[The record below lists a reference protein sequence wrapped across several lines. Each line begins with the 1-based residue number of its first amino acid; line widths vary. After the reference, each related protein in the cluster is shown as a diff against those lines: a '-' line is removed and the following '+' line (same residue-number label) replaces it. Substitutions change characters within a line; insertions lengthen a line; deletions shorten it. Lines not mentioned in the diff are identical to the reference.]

1 MKIRSVIGAMLLPAC
16 VLSAQGQIT
25 LVRDG
30 KPQSRIVVNSDS
42 PVDRRAADL
51 LQDFVGRIS
60 DAKLPVVESKKL
72 KKGDVVIGQG
82 STEGLTEDG
91 FRLADGDGILYISS
105 GGDKGTL
112 NGVVQLLE
120 DYLGVQ
126 YYAADAYTLDRR
138 STVDI
143 SAIGDRVVNPAFRY
157 RQSQCYAMQED
168 PIYRIWMRFEEPSDE
183 FADGLW
189 VHTFRRLLPLEE
201 YGETHPEYYSYI
213 NGMRR
218 PGNASQWCLTN
229 PELFEIVAAR
239 IDSIFKANPD
249 RNMIS
254 VSQNDGNFTN
264 CHCEECSKIDEYE
277 GSLSGNYVRFLNK
290 LAERFPDKQFSTL
303 AYLFTMHPPKHVKPL
318 PNVNIMLCDIDTKR
332 EVPLTDNASGRDFMK
347 ALEWWSKISNNIF
360 IWDYGIN
367 FDNMVAP
374 FPNFPILQKNIQL
387 FKEHNA
393 TMHFS
398 QIGGSKGGDFSEM
411 RAYMVSKLMWNPYLD
426 ADSLMR
432 SFMDGYYGAASPYI
446 YQYEKLLEGGLLAS
460 DKELWIYDSPV
471 THKDGMLNAK
481 CRKRYNELFDDA
493 ERAVAGDSVLLRRV
507 RMARLPLQYSELE
520 IARTE
525 QGHDPEELKQAL
537 ALFDERTAEYGV
549 PTLNERNN
557 HPSEYCKLYM
567 ERFLPGTTV
576 NKAAGAKITWN
587 VPPTGRYAE
596 IGETAL
602 TDGLYGG
609 TTFVESWIG
618 WEGIDG
624 SFVIDLGEEKEFSSV
639 SSDFLHQ
646 LGAWILLPEKVVYS
660 ISDNGVDFTH
670 FGEKVQPE
678 DRDPKVKFVSL
689 GHESPSPVKARYIKV
704 DITGVKT
711 CPSWHYGVGY
721 PAWFFLDEVTVD

>member
-1 MKIRSVIGAMLLPAC
+1 
-16 VLSAQGQIT
+16 
-25 LVRDG
+25 
-30 KPQSRIVVNSDS
+30 
-42 PVDRRAADL
+42 
-51 LQDFVGRIS
+51 
-60 DAKLPVVESKKL
+60 
-72 KKGDVVIGQG
+72 
-82 STEGLTEDG
+82 
-91 FRLADGDGILYISS
+91 
-105 GGDKGTL
+105 
-112 NGVVQLLE
+112 
-120 DYLGVQ
+120 
-126 YYAADAYTLDRR
+126 
-138 STVDI
+138 
-143 SAIGDRVVNPAFRY
+143 
-157 RQSQCYAMQED
+157 
-168 PIYRIWMRFEEPSDE
+168 
-183 FADGLW
+183 
-189 VHTFRRLLPLEE
+189 
-201 YGETHPEYYSYI
+201 
-213 NGMRR
+213 
-218 PGNASQWCLTN
+218 
-229 PELFEIVAAR
+229 
-239 IDSIFKANPD
+239 
-249 RNMIS
+249 
-254 VSQNDGNFTN
+254 
-264 CHCEECSKIDEYE
+264 
-277 GSLSGNYVRFLNK
+277 
-290 LAERFPDKQFSTL
+290 
-303 AYLFTMHPPKHVKPL
+303 
-318 PNVNIMLCDIDTKR
+318 
-332 EVPLTDNASGRDFMK
+332 
-347 ALEWWSKISNNIF
+347 
-360 IWDYGIN
+360 
-367 FDNMVAP
+367 MVAP

-624 SFVIDLGEEKEFSSV
+624 SFVIDFGEEKEFSSV

-721 PAWFFLDEVTVD
+721 PAWFFLDEVTVY

>member
-1 MKIRSVIGAMLLPAC
+1 MKVRNIVSAMLLTAC
-16 VLSAQGQIT
+16 FLPSYGHIT

-30 KPQSRIVVNSDS
+30 KPKARIVVDGDS
-42 PVDRRAADL
+42 KTDRRAAEL

-60 DAKLPVVESKKL
+60 DTQLPIVDSVKP

-82 STEGLTEDG
+82 SVDGLTEDG
-91 FRLADGDGILYISS
+91 FRLSDIDGTLYISS

-112 NGVVQLLE
+112 YGVVQLLE
-120 DYLGVQ
+120 DYLDVQ
-126 YYAADAYTLDRR
+126 YYGANEYTLDKRH
-138 STVDI
+138 TVELPR
-143 SAIGDRVVNPAFRY
+143 IGDRVVNPAFRY
-157 RQSQCYAMQED
+157 RQSQCYAMHED
-168 PIYRIWMRFEEPSDE
+168 PLYRIWMRFEEPGDE
-183 FADGLW
+183 FVDGLW
-189 VHTFRRLLPLEE
+189 VHTFRRLLPPEK
-201 YGETHPEYYSYI
+201 YGESHPEYYSYI

-218 PGNASQWCLTN
+218 PGNASQWCLNN
-229 PELFEIVAAR
+229 PELFEVVAQR

-264 CHCEECSKIDEYE
+264 CSCEVCREIDEYE
-277 GSLSGNYVRFLNK
+277 GSPSGNFIRFLNK

-318 PNVNIMLCDIDTKR
+318 PNVNIMLCDIDCKR

-347 ALEWWSKISNNIF
+347 ALEGWSAISDNLF

-374 FPNFPILQKNIQL
+374 FPNFPILQKNIQQ

-432 SFMDGYYGAASPYI
+432 SFMDGYYGAAAPYI

-493 ERAVAGDSVLLRRV
+493 ERAVATDSVLLRRV

-525 QGHDPEELKQAL
+525 SGHDPAKIREAL
-537 ALFDERTAEYGV
+537 DLFDARTAEYGV
-549 PTLNERNN
+549 ATLNERNN
-557 HPSEYCKLYM
+557 SPSEYCTLYK
-567 ERFLPGTTV
+567 ERFLPGATV
-576 NKAAGAKITWN
+576 NKAQGSTVTWI
-587 VPPTGRYAE
+587 VPPTGRYAAM
-596 IGETAL
+596 GEAAL
-602 TDGLYGG
+602 TDGLFGG
-609 TTFVESWIG
+609 TTFVESWVG
-618 WEGIDG
+618 WEGVDG
-624 SFVIDLGEEKEFSSV
+624 SFILDMGEEKEFSSV

-646 LGAWILLPEKVVYS
+646 LGAWVLLPEKVTYS
-660 ISDNGVDFTH
+660 ISTDGVDFVP

-678 DRDPKVKFVSL
+678 DRDVKVKFVKL
-689 GHESPSPVKARYIKV
+689 GCTSPNPVKARYIKV
-704 DITGVKT
+704 DVTGVKT
-711 CPSWHYGVGY
+711 CPSWHYGVGH
-721 PAWFFLDEVTVD
+721 PAWFFIDEVTVE